1 MTWASW
7 IDFILGIWLIIAP
20 FALGFRMM
28 SGRAATEDVI
38 FGILIAI
45 FSLWTALKVDAPKAA
60 GWLLGLFGLWVL
72 IAPFVLRTYAVARVT
87 PNDVVV
93 GIIVLILAILRATAG
108 GPHPAKTQAA

>member
-7 IDFILGIWLIIAP
+7 IDFLLGIWLIIAP
-20 FALGFRMM
+20 FALGYKMM

-45 FSLWTALKVDAPKAA
+45 FSLWTAFKLTKFA

-72 IAPFVLRTYAVARVT
+72 IAPFVLRTHSVAKVT
-87 PNDVVV
+87 PNDVIV
-93 GIIVLILAILRATAG
+93 GIVVLILAILRTAAG
-108 GPHPAKTQAA
+108 GQHPSKTAQAA